1 VLPAFPVEAVDT
13 VAAGDALNGGLEA
26 QRAAQRAAQMPALL
40 WNLPHNK

>member
-1 VLPAFPVEAVDT
+1 MEYKNQKDILFP
-13 VAAGDALNGGLEA
+13 DALNGGLEA